1 MYNYK
6 KTKVMKEVR
15 NLLVVGA
22 IALTAGVFT
31 ACGGGGNG
39 SSEAEAEAAALPTD
53 GILGELPKVVAE
65 YEAAEAA
72 ASAKY
77 DELKKSDPDKAKE
90 FWTEY
95 IHQGNTTKFKK
106 ETLPAVA
113 KTLEGKEIPTEVADG
128 LPLKLEKNFELDDS
142 RNATTTALL
151 TADANQQ
158 TPVMNYTPVAFDA
171 NGNAIATGKGTNWQ
185 NLYPIKE
192 GKQMTFRLFVSVS
205 DYDAARWAKLQKI
218 VIMDNKSDAYKQA
231 EEQIKANK
239 KAFKDKGKEEQ
250 K

>member
-1 MYNYK
+1 
-6 KTKVMKEVR
+6 MKQTR
-15 NLLVVGA
+15 NLLLTGA
-22 IALTAGVFT
+22 MALVAGVFS
-31 ACGGGGNG
+31 ACGGGN
-39 SSEAEAEAAALPTD
+39 SAEAEAAAMPTD

-77 DELKKSDPDKAKE
+77 DEMKKSNPDKARE

-95 IHQGNTTKFKK
+95 INQGNTTKFKK
-106 ETLPAVA
+106 ETLPAVE
-113 KTLEGKEIPTEVADG
+113 KTLEGKEIPTEVAEE
-128 LPLKLEKNFELDDS
+128 LPLKLEKNFTLNDKRD
-142 RNATTTALL
+142 ATTTALL

-171 NGNAIATGKGTNWQ
+171 DGNAIATGRSTNWQ
-185 NLYPIKE
+185 SLYPIKE
-192 GKQMTFRLFVSVS
+192 GKQMSFRLFISVS
-205 DYDAARWAKLQKI
+205 DYDAARWARLQKI

-239 KAFKDKGKEEQ
+239 DAFKNKGKE
-250 K
+250 